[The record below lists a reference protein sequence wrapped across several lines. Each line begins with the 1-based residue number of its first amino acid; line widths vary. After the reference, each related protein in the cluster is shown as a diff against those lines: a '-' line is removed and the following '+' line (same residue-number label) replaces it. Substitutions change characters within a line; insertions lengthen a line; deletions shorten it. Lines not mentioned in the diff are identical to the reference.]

1 MRRFNIF
8 MAAKGAV
15 YIRPE
20 QLTLGIYV
28 CLDLGWMDHPF
39 TFSQFRIKS
48 EEQLQQIRE
57 LRLERIRVDPSRS
70 STAPLPWQ
78 PDAHRPPSAP
88 PAPAVPSPELIAK
101 RDRIAKLKAR
111 IQSIS
116 QCEKHYLDAAKS
128 ISNITRNILSRPEET
143 IVEAEALASRLASSL
158 LAEQEIAVHLMNDKV
173 LGEEVYYH
181 SLNVSVLAMILGR
194 AMGMTELD
202 LRMLGMGGI
211 FHDLGKMRIP
221 HKVLQKADNPSK
233 AELDFIQLHTQYGL
247 EIGQKVK
254 LPLPI
259 LRMIGQHHEF
269 MDGSGYPQH
278 LKGDAIDPLTRV
290 LTVVNTYDNLC
301 NPVQVINALTPHE
314 ALSLMFSQQRSRF
327 DTHALSLLVHTL
339 GVYPPGTVVRL
350 NNEVVGMVMSVN
362 SARPLKPHV
371 LIYDE
376 QIPRDEAMILDLAQ
390 ESDLSIA
397 KAVRPAQLSTAI
409 YNYLSPRSRVT
420 YFFDASSSPR
430 GVT

>member
-1 MRRFNIF
+1 
-8 MAAKGAV
+8 MADKGAV
-15 YIRPE
+15 YIRPD

-48 EEQLQQIRE
+48 EEQLRQIRE
-57 LRLERIRVDPSRS
+57 LGLQRIRVDPTRS
-70 STAPLPWQ
+70 SSAPLPLP
-78 PDAHRPPSAP
+78 PDTPQHPSPSPPSTD
-88 PAPAVPSPELIAK
+88 PSPELIAK

-111 IQSIS
+111 VQSIS
-116 QCEKHYLDAAKS
+116 QCEKYYLDAAKS

-143 IVEAEALASRLASSL
+143 LAEADSLATQLASSL

-194 AMGMTELD
+194 AMGLSEQD
-202 LRMLGMGGI
+202 LRLLGMGGI

-259 LRMIGQHHEF
+259 LRMIHQHHEF

-278 LKGDAIDPLTRV
+278 LKGDAIDPLTRL

-301 NPVQVINALTPHE
+301 NPVLVVNALTPHE
-314 ALSLMFSQQRSRF
+314 ALSLMFSQQRARF
-327 DTHALSLLVHTL
+327 DTKALSLLVHTL

-350 NNEVVGMVMSVN
+350 NNDGVGMVMSVN
-362 SARPLKPHV
+362 SAQPLKPHV

-376 QIPRDEAMILDLAQ
+376 QIPRNEAMILDLAQ
-390 ESDLSIA
+390 ETDLNIA
-397 KAVRPAQLSTAI
+397 KAVRPAQLSTAV
-409 YNYLSPRSRVT
+409 YN
-420 YFFDASSSPR
+420 
-430 GVT
+430 